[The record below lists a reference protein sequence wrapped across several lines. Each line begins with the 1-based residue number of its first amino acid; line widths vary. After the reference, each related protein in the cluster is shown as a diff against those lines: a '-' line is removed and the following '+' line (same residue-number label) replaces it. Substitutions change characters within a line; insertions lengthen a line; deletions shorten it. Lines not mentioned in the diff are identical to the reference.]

1 MNTRIAKIRLYLF
14 DVLDTL
20 LGTNDYEINASF
32 IDSGNFSVNRV
43 PIDKNPTNWIIP
55 VTRHREVYELTSSRP
70 YTPDVVNNLKNIGFF
85 EDFEQTIYSNN
96 EKGIL
101 PDIEG
106 IESIECLN
114 AGALA
119 LAETPESIF
128 SIQIEIQY
136 IEDRQKTEDRQNSL

>member
-1 MNTRIAKIRLYLF
+1 MLNTRIAKMREYLF
-14 DVLDTL
+14 SVLDTL
-20 LGTNDYEINASF
+20 LDSKDYQINASF

-55 VTRHREVYELTSSRP
+55 IIKHREVYELNSSRP

-85 EDFEQTIYSNN
+85 EDFEQIIYSNN
-96 EKGIL
+96 ENGIL
-101 PDIEG
+101 PEIEG

-114 AGALA
+114 AGALTI
-119 LAETPESIF
+119 AETPESIF

-136 IEDRQKTEDRQNSL
+136 IEDRLNKIQSL